1 MGYYEKITTSIKNF
15 KEDLIMLELGYLVG
29 IIALGA
35 VLTTFGVLTKWTS
48 EEDEDE
54 VITIHKF

>member
-1 MGYYEKITTSIKNF
+1 
-15 KEDLIMLELGYLVG
+15 MLELGYLVG

-54 VITIHKF
+54 VVTIHKF

>member
-1 MGYYEKITTSIKNF
+1 
-15 KEDLIMLELGYLVG
+15 MLELGYLVG

-48 EEDEDE
+48 EEEDE

>member
-1 MGYYEKITTSIKNF
+1 
-15 KEDLIMLELGYLVG
+15 MLELGYLVG

-35 VLTTFGVLTKWTS
+35 VLTTCGVLTKWTS